1 MMTHGMKGGLF
12 ACLTTLLL
20 IGFAGVAESQGM
32 MGGNCMGMM
41 GGSSGSMVR
50 HHQFM
55 MGGVPEA
62 YRSLTNPLPANT
74 EVISRGRAIYGDHC
88 ASCHGPSGLGDG
100 EDGRE
105 LSPRPANLACLSRM
119 PMMMDDSYLYWTIA
133 EGGGA
138 FGTAMP
144 AHKDALSA
152 DEIWSVIRFLQA
164 GLPPS

>member
-1 MMTHGMKGGLF
+1 MTYGMKGGLF

-20 IGFAGVAESQGM
+20 ISFAAGAESQGM

-62 YRSLTNPLPANT
+62 YRSLTDPLPVNI
-74 EVISRGRAIYGDHC
+74 EVISRGRAVYRDHC

-119 PMMMDDSYLYWTIA
+119 PMMMDDSYLYWTIV

-144 AHKDALSA
+144 AHKDVLSA

>member
-1 MMTHGMKGGLF
+1 MMTYGMKGGLF

-20 IGFAGVAESQGM
+20 ISFAAGAESQGM

-62 YRSLTNPLPANT
+62 YRSLTDPLPVNT
-74 EVISRGRAIYGDHC
+74 EVISRGRAVYRDHC

-152 DEIWSVIRFLQA
+152 DEIWSVIRVLQA
-164 GLPPS
+164 GLPSS